1 MTILTIISFVIATA
15 ALGVAMA
22 NRYRIKTLEKKKGNV
37 TYTYNGGAPN
47 VNVTGDPRTTEFN
60 SENEK

>member
-22 NRYRIKTLEKKKGNV
+22 NRNRIKILEKKNGGV
-37 TYTYNGGAPN
+37 TYNGGASN
-47 VNVTGDPRTTEFN
+47 VSMSDDRRTSSFTSETE
-60 SENEK
+60 K